1 MAAGFKNTC
10 FNIWKPNTDRRGIR
24 TEFRPVFQ
32 RFIGV
37 ENAGEYNNIL
47 KTYADRFENH
57 KSLAVYFDGE
67 IPMEP
72 VFELINA
79 VKSELPGM
87 DITRLSTQ
95 DITIFEDAGFNSL
108 FLGALEY
115 SVNLALSVESFA
127 NDSQKHN
134 FIMKMI
140 LWAFQHL
147 ANIKPDINQTP
158 KCLYYGNISRH
169 EIYFLIMLS
178 KMGFDVIYINPLK
191 EEYWNEID
199 RDQLSAKTSYSQILQ
214 VESLHAKISGAQVI
228 EQNESVTLQ
237 FERQMEE
244 ELFTGTGVFRPW
256 QFRDGTT
263 KSMFISSTLIDIS
276 HNWNEPARVRAGFS
290 VNGKTVTV
298 PYFFHII
305 DGEYRD
311 KNEYAELFHT
321 VTKSGNTLVL
331 INGTTLPDGSSLKI
345 DLPSEE
351 SQFQIQFCYLSDGS
365 LDPEKVKELEFY
377 RYGRYKPEVQDFILK
392 KINETI
398 TDESLF
404 ARKLSKSGKIRMI
417 ALLLSMD
424 ERIIRLI
431 DSFDYVEQ
439 VPKIVIFVEN
449 DNQVPDQVIEI
460 LGFMSKIGTDIVI
473 LNPSGIFS
481 PDSVIN
487 RDRYN
492 ANRLEEMNYTRTYSS
507 VGFKKKGF
515 FGKIFG

>member
-10 FNIWKPNTDRRGIR
+10 FNIWKANTDRRGIR

-47 KTYADRFENH
+47 KTFVEKFENN
-57 KSLAVYFDGE
+57 KNLAVYFDGE

-72 VFELINA
+72 VFGLINA
-79 VKSELPGM
+79 VKSELPNM
-87 DITRLSTQ
+87 DITRLSAQ

-108 FLGALEY
+108 FLNALEY
-115 SVNLALSVESFA
+115 SVNLALSKEGFS

-147 ANIKPDINQTP
+147 TNIKTGINETP

-191 EEYWNEID
+191 EEHWDEID
-199 RDQLSAKTSYSQILQ
+199 QDKMSEKTSYNQILQ
-214 VESLHAKISGAQVI
+214 IESLKAKTAGAHVI

-244 ELFTGTGVFRPW
+244 ELFTGTGVFKPW

-263 KSMFISSTLIDIS
+263 KSLFISSTLIDIK
-276 HNWNEPARVRAGFS
+276 HNWNEPARVRAGFA

-305 DGEYRD
+305 DGEHRD
-311 KNEYAELFHT
+311 KNEYAELVHT
-321 VTKSGNTLVL
+321 TTTSANTLVL
-331 INGTTLPDGSSLKI
+331 INGTRPADGSSFCI
-345 DLPSEE
+345 TLPPED
-351 SQFQIQFCYLSDGS
+351 QILQIPFCYLSDGS
-365 LDPEKVKELEFY
+365 LDIQKLKELDLY
-377 RYGRYKPEVQDFILK
+377 KYGRYKPEVQDFILS

-398 TDESLF
+398 MDETLF
-404 ARKLSKSGKIRMI
+404 ARPLAKVERLALI
-417 ALLLSMD
+417 ALLLSLD
-424 ERIIRLI
+424 DKIIRLI
-431 DSFDYVEQ
+431 DGFDYVEQ

-449 DNQVPDQVIEI
+449 DNQVLDPIIEL
-460 LGFMSKIGTDIVI
+460 LGFMSKVGTDIII
-473 LNPSGIFS
+473 LNPSGMFS
-481 PDSVIN
+481 PDSVLN

-492 ANRLEEMNYTRTYSS
+492 SDRLEEMNYTRTYPTIRL
-507 VGFKKKGF
+507 KKKGF
-515 FGKIFG
+515 FEKIFG